1 MSIHQQKVR
10 PGSRLMERESSSP
23 YGKPQPA
30 RVMAIAEGWVMVRF
44 KGAAPILVYM
54 RELHLRFEVTKW

>member
-10 PGSRLMERESSSP
+10 PGSRLKSRET
-23 YGKPQPA
+23 GEAA
-30 RVMAIAEGWVMVRF
+30 RVMTIAEGWAMIRF
-44 KGAAPILVYM
+44 KGSVPQLIYM